1 MSHPTLLADPSAI
14 EIDAFVSNDD
24 SITIRVH
31 STQPSATC
39 PGCRISSDSLK
50 CRYVRQLSD
59 LPWHDVA
66 VRLELHTRKFRCHNE
81 LCQQKVFCERLPQV
95 AARYARKTVRLSEA
109 MALLAFNLGGRNG
122 SRTAAR
128 LKFPTSKD
136 TLLRIIRRSG
146 KNEPSGEG
154 KKVRILGV
162 DDFAFRKG
170 QTYGT
175 ILVDLEARKAIDLL
189 PDREADT
196 LKTWLQAHPEIE
208 VVSRDRA
215 PAYADGTRRG
225 APQAKQ
231 VADQFHLLKNL
242 REALEQFL
250 GRKYALLKQAHT
262 AIKVRRL
269 AEANLPG
276 INSDINKESPPNR
289 DRNSAEN
296 ILEKNDTDSN
306 AEQTRRAERFNKV
319 RELREKH
326 YSISAI
332 ARTLKMHRRTVRL
345 FLSSDELPVRQ
356 IGLRR
361 NSLTRFIPFLEKRWA
376 EGCRNATKLQSEI
389 QAQGFQGS
397 GRAVRHFLQSWRE
410 PIPEEAKRGFV
421 NVTGISRQPPS
432 ARQTGWLL
440 FRPDLCQK
448 DWHRE
453 YAEELCRSSQ
463 EIEKAKNLTAEF
475 YELMKNGKIEELKEW
490 LDRAAASGINEMA
503 SFAKGIR
510 QDLSAVNAAIETQW
524 SNGQTEGQVNRLKTI
539 KRAMYGRANFD
550 LLRAKVLY
558 AN

>member
-14 EIDAFVSNDD
+14 EIDAFASDDD

-81 LCQQKVFCERLPQV
+81 LCQKKVFCERLPRV
-95 AARYARKTVRLSEA
+95 AARYARKTVRLNEA
-109 MALLAFNLGGRNG
+109 MALLAFNLGGRSG

-146 KNEPSGEG
+146 KNDSSGEG

-175 ILVDLEARKAIDLL
+175 ILVDLETRKAIDLL

-215 PAYADGTRRG
+215 PAYADGARRG
-225 APQAKQ
+225 APNAKQ
-231 VADQFHLLKNL
+231 VADRFHLLKNL
-242 REALEQFL
+242 REALEKFL
-250 GRKYALLKQAHT
+250 GRRYALLKQAHA
-262 AIKVRRL
+262 AIKVKRL
-269 AEANLPG
+269 AEANLTG
-276 INSDINKESPPNR
+276 INKESPSGS
-289 DRNSAEN
+289 DRNPAEN
-296 ILEKNDTDSN
+296 IVGKNDEDSD
-306 AEQTRRAERFNKV
+306 AEQTRRAERYGKV
-319 RELREKH
+319 RELREKN

-345 FLSSDELPVRQ
+345 FLRSDELPVRQ
-356 IGLRR
+356 IGFRR
-361 NSLTRFIPFLEKRWA
+361 SSLTRFVPFLEKRWS
-376 EGCRNATKLQSEI
+376 EGCRNATGLWSEI
-389 QAQGFQGS
+389 QAKGFQGS
-397 GRAVRHFLQSWRE
+397 GRAVRHFLQNWRE
-410 PIPEEAKRGFV
+410 PIPEESKRGFV
-421 NVTGISRQPPS
+421 SVTGISRQPPS

-453 YAEELCRSSQ
+453 YAEELCVASQ
-463 EIEKAKNLTAEF
+463 EIETAKNLTADF

-490 LDRAAASGINEMA
+490 LNRAAASGITEMA

-510 QDLSAVNAAIETQW
+510 QDLSAVKAAIETQW

-558 AN
+558 VN